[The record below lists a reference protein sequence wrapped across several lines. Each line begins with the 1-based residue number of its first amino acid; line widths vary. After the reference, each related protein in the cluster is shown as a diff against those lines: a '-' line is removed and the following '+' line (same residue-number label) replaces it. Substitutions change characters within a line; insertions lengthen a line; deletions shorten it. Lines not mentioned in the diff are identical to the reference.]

1 MRKSLLSV
9 LAGLTTLS
17 LTFMPIMSTVS
28 AENAKA
34 SKIREIF
41 NSKTYYLEYELN
53 KKEDK
58 RALAVNGEIIKSFD
72 CEGRRS
78 ATFLSIVPIVGLFAK
93 GSLKLM
99 PEVYYDGNSGY
110 YYQFVT
116 KKKILKAS
124 PEEMNDPY
132 ISPAQEWNTLPL
144 RIKLPEDFGMFT
156 GDESIQFIESG
167 TKVIDEQK
175 NKQVEYDKYF
185 KIIKSVTGQNIAKR
199 VYFVF
204 YDEKGELD
212 KICTL
217 TVNWNEDAGTIFQE
231 NDGKK
236 PEQQDYEIQTIN
248 IKKFTAELPKDIMK
262 FPNGSKVYGPGL
274 GNMNELLDQLPL
286 LEEYKSEG
294 GV

>member
-1 MRKSLLSV
+1 MRKTLLAALTGLATVSLSCLS
-9 LAGLTTLS
+9 S
-17 LTFMPIMSTVS
+17 LSTVS

-34 SKIREIF
+34 AEIREIF

-53 KKEDK
+53 KKEDR
-58 RALAVNGEIIKSFD
+58 RALAVDGEIRKSFD

-78 ATFLSIVPIVGLFAK
+78 ATFLSYLPVVGFFAK

-99 PEVYYDGNSGY
+99 PEVYYDAKSGY

-116 KKKILKAS
+116 KKKILKAN
-124 PEEMNDPY
+124 ETEMKDPY
-132 ISPAQEWNTLPL
+132 ISPKEEWNTLPL
-144 RIKLPEDFGMFT
+144 RIEVPEDFGMFM
-156 GDESIQFIESG
+156 GDESIKFVESG

-175 NKQVEYDKYF
+175 NKQVSFDKYF
-185 KIIKSVTGQNIAKR
+185 KIIKNVTGQNIAKR

-204 YDEKGELD
+204 YDEKGEFD

-217 TVNWNEDAGTIFQE
+217 TVNWNEDAGTIFNE
-231 NDGKK
+231 NYGKK

-248 IKKFTAELPKDIMK
+248 IRKFTKELPKDVMK

-274 GNMNELLDQLPL
+274 GNMNELLDQPPL

-294 GV
+294 